1 MKILFGNQE
10 YLDIKLSPKNDAV
23 VITAKTKW
31 DEGSFAMSSVSIDED
46 QVDKIIAELIQ
57 IKTKIKNVTT

>member
-23 VITAKTKW
+23 VITTKTKW

>member
-23 VITAKTKW
+23 VITTKTKW

-46 QVDKIIAELIQ
+46 QIDKIIAELIQ

>member
-23 VITAKTKW
+23 VITTKTKW

-46 QVDKIIAELIQ
+46 QVDKIISELIQ